1 MNRNHDNRG
10 GYGILLKGAGL
21 DILWDSLLGLTIL
34 GGVISTYIT
43 VRILTVSIAFLL
55 FATTA
60 PADSEEQDNY
70 ITITYENDVFFGKDG
85 GYTNGIGVFWA
96 HGTFD
101 EFNEEVIPRWVN
113 SLTKNLPISTT
124 PGKVRAVSYAV
135 GQSMQT
141 ADDITIKELV
151 PEDAPYMGLLGWK
164 GTLHAFD
171 DTSADKISL
180 FLGVVGPVSGAEYVQ
195 KFVHSIMGV
204 NKPEGWAHQLNN
216 EPVFRLSADRSWRL
230 ANKSFE
236 RGTGFDVIGVLQGG
250 GGTLRSDIGA
260 GISFRY
266 GRNLSRTFPAV
277 TFIPGREVNPLA
289 GMDQY
294 SWNVFLNV
302 LGRYVFND
310 ISIDGNTFTDSH
322 SVELIHDQYFLTAG
336 ISFNFGDWAFLLSTV
351 RGSDH
356 YETQDTST
364 KFGSLSVTF
373 RY

>member
-1 MNRNHDNRG
+1 M
-10 GYGILLKGAGL
+10 IP
-21 DILWDSLLGLTIL
+21 
-34 GGVISTYIT
+34 TYVK
-43 VRILTVSIAFLL
+43 VRILAVSFVFLL

-60 PADSEEQDNY
+60 PADSADSEDQDRY
-70 ITITYENDVFFGKDG
+70 ITITYENDAFFGKDG
-85 GYTNGIGVFWA
+85 GYTNGIGIFWA

-101 EFNEEVIPRWVN
+101 EFSEEVIPRWAN
-113 SLTKNLPISTT
+113 LLTKNLPISTT
-124 PGKVRAVSYAV
+124 PGKVRAVSYVV

-141 ADDITIKELV
+141 ADDITLNELV
-151 PEDAPYMGLLGWK
+151 PDDAPYMGLLGWK

-171 DTSADKISL
+171 DASADKISL
-180 FLGVVGPVSGAEYVQ
+180 FLGVVGPASGAEYVQ
-195 KFVHSIMGV
+195 KFVHSIVGV
-204 NKPEGWAHQLNN
+204 NKPEGWAHQLKN
-216 EPVFRLSADRSWRL
+216 EPVFKLSADKSWRL
-230 ANKSFE
+230 ANKSSE
-236 RGTGFDVIGVLQGG
+236 RGTGFDIISVLQGG
-250 GGTLRSDIGA
+250 IGTLRSDIGA

-266 GRNLSRTFPAV
+266 GRNLLRTFPAV

-289 GMDQY
+289 GMDQR

-336 ISFNFGDWAFLLSTV
+336 ISFNFGDWALLLSAV
-351 RGSDH
+351 RGSDR

>member
-1 MNRNHDNRG
+1 MCIR
-10 GYGILLKGAGL
+10 
-21 DILWDSLLGLTIL
+21 
-34 GGVISTYIT
+34 
-43 VRILTVSIAFLL
+43 VRKLIVSIALLL
-55 FATTA
+55 FITTA
-60 PADSEEQDNY
+60 PAEVENQDDY
-70 ITITYENDVFFGKDG
+70 VTITFENDVFFGNDG

-96 HGTFD
+96 HGIFD
-101 EFNEEVIPRWVN
+101 EFNQEVIPRWAN
-113 SLTKNLPISTT
+113 LLTKNLPISTT
-124 PGKVRAVSYAV
+124 PDKARAVSYVV

-141 ADDITIKELV
+141 AGDITIKELV
-151 PEDAPYMGLLGWK
+151 PEDAPYMGLLGWR

-180 FLGVVGPVSGAEYVQ
+180 FLGFVGPVSGAEHVQ
-195 KFVHSIMGV
+195 KFVHSILGV

-216 EPVFRLSADRSWRL
+216 ELVFRLSADRSWRL

-289 GMDQY
+289 GMDRY
-294 SWNVFLNV
+294 SWNFFLNV

-310 ISIDGNTFTDSH
+310 ISIDGNTFTNSH

-336 ISFNFGDWAFLLSTV
+336 IAFNFGDWALLLSSV
-351 RGSDH
+351 RGSDR
-356 YETQDTST
+356 YESQDAPT